1 MLGARLQMGFG
12 GFFFFIRKYL
22 AIINSF
28 IHFIEVSLVTQ
39 TLCLA
44 RGLCRSPYTLTVGTQ
59 RSGDHKARK
68 GGGKLEA
75 WKKV

>member
-12 GFFFFIRKYL
+12 GCFIRKYL

-28 IHFIEVSLVTQ
+28 IHFIETESSDPDIVP
-39 TLCLA
+39 
-44 RGLCRSPYTLTVGTQ
+44 GLGTMPISSPITMTAETQ

-68 GGGKLEA
+68 GGGKIEA
-75 WKKV
+75 W